1 MKNFITRHNK
11 TTKKLLFTTLLLAFS
26 FFWVYQTNGQTFSL
40 TGNKGQQKIS
50 GIRIDTIVWIANGQ
64 MINLRQARKG
74 IKLPSKLY
82 FVVTL
87 QEKSIADLDRD
98 ELEFKI
104 SRYGFFSF
112 TPFLADNSTK
122 KILIK
127 KMKPDTPPEQR
138 PKLPKELIPI
148 VRRFQNKNIIVWQV
162 KNITPGTWQFKIES
176 LNQDEGVLRY
186 GKETSYE
193 LIVK

>member
-1 MKNFITRHNK
+1 MKNITTRYNK
-11 TTKKLLFTTLLLAFS
+11 PLKNLLFKTLLFAFA
-26 FFWVYQTNGQTFSL
+26 FFYMYPTDAQTFSL
-40 TGNKGQQKIS
+40 TGNKEQQKIS
-50 GIRIDTIVWIANGQ
+50 GIRIDTIVWIADGK
-64 MINLRQARKG
+64 MINVRQARKG
-74 IKLPSKLY
+74 IKMPSKLY

-98 ELEFKI
+98 KLAFKI

-122 KILIK
+122 KLLIK
-127 KMKPDTPPEQR
+127 KIKPDTHPEQ
-138 PKLPKELIPI
+138 KSLITKDLIPI
-148 VRRFQNKNIIVWQV
+148 VRRFNNKNIIVWHA